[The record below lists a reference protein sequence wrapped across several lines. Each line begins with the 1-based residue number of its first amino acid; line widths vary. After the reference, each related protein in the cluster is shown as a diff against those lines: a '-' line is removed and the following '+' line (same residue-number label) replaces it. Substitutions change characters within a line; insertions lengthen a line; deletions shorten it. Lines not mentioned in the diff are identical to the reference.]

1 MMEDIKY
8 RKRPDIVVQNVG
20 SEVLLLDMNGNKLH
34 QLNTTASMLW
44 EAIDGVRSVSDLA
57 TILVEAF
64 DIEKERALDDVSQT
78 MKVLREAGL
87 VDSVDSPDGSTLEAQ
102 DDLS

>member
-1 MMEDIKY
+1 MEDIKY
-8 RKRPDIVVQNVG
+8 RRRPDIVVQNVG

-44 EAIDGVRSVSDLA
+44 EAIDGVRSVDDLA

-64 DIEKERALDDVSQT
+64 DIDKERALDDVSQT
-78 MKVLREAGL
+78 MEALREAGL
-87 VDSVDSPDGSTLEAQ
+87 VDVGDSNGGQAMDHLGEGA
-102 DDLS
+102 